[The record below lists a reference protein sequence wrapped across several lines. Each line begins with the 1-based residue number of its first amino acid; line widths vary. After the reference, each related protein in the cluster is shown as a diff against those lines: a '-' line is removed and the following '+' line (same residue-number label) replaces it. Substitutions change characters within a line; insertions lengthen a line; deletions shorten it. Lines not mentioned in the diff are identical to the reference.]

1 VVEQSE
7 VIVIGAGQAGLVAGY
22 FLSHADIPHWILDAG
37 TRVGETWR
45 RRWDSLELFT
55 AARYSYLPGLA
66 FPGDPEHFPGKGE
79 VADYLD
85 EYARTFELPVRLA
98 SRVTSIE
105 RSNAGYRLDTASG
118 VYEATQVIVAT
129 GAYQRPRVPTF
140 ASKLSDDVVQLHTAE
155 YRNPAQ
161 IRGETVL
168 VVGAANS
175 GAGIAADLAD
185 THRVYLARG
194 TRLPRVPRRILG
206 KSIHW
211 WANSFGFIAA
221 PRASWRG
228 RRPRGDVLI
237 GPSLRQLV
245 RRHGIELVGRTVDA
259 NGRIVRFD
267 DGREIEVDVVVW
279 ATGYRNDYSW
289 IRLPVLGEQGAP
301 IHRRGVTDFPGLY
314 FLGMPNQYSRGSSLI
329 FWVKDDAAYI
339 VDRVRMARNRDGR

>member
-1 VVEQSE
+1 VVEESE
-7 VIVIGAGQAGLVAGY
+7 VIVVGGGQAGLVAGY
-22 FLSHADIPHWILDAG
+22 YLSHAGMPHLILDAG
-37 TRVGETWR
+37 TRIGEGWR

-55 AARYSYLPGLA
+55 AARYSCLPGLP
-66 FPGDPEHFPGKGE
+66 FPGDPEHFPGKDE

-85 EYARTFELPVRLA
+85 EYARTFELPVRLG

-118 VYEATQVIVAT
+118 AHEATQVIVAT
-129 GAYQRPRVPTF
+129 GAYQRPYVPTF

-161 IRGETVL
+161 IRGHKLL

-175 GAGIAADLAD
+175 GAGIAADLA
-185 THRVYLARG
+185 HSHHVRLSRG
-194 TRLPRVPRRILG
+194 ARLPRVPRRILG
-206 KSIHW
+206 KSMHW
-211 WANSFGFIAA
+211 WADGLGFIAA

-237 GPSLRQLV
+237 GPSLRQLA
-245 RRHGIELVGRTVDA
+245 RREGIELVGRTVDVE
-259 NGRIVRFD
+259 GRSARFE
-267 DGREIEVDVVVW
+267 DGREVEVHAVVW
-279 ATGYRNDYSW
+279 ATGYRPDYSW
-289 IRLPVLGEQGAP
+289 IRIPVIDDRGTP

-339 VDRVRMARNRDGR
+339 VDQVRTARN